1 MLEDRPFSQR
11 YKGWIKGTSI
21 LCGLLLFALAG
32 QSFGTLNVKSPTDI
46 ILPVYYM
53 YSPCSLFSVF
63 IISAEFGLNCVL
75 KYFRFIEGFTG
86 RGLFYML

>member
-11 YKGWIKGTSI
+11 YKCWIKGTSV
-21 LCGLLLFALAG
+21 LCGLMLFALAG

-53 YSPCSLFSVF
+53 
-63 IISAEFGLNCVL
+63 
-75 KYFRFIEGFTG
+75 
-86 RGLFYML
+86 